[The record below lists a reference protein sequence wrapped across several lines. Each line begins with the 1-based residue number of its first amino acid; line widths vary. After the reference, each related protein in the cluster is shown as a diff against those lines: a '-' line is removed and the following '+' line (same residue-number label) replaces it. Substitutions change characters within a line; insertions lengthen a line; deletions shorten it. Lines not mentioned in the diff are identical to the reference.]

1 MEVAGVDGCPAGWIM
16 VKYTSGTFYH
26 QIHQHFDELVSEN
39 PNLTRILID
48 IPVGL
53 ASPGYPRTIDQKLRE
68 QLPGRGATVFNTPV
82 RAAIYAPHFDAARFV
97 NKQMTGKSLSIQSL
111 HLMDKIKQVDQ
122 YLITASRKTLK
133 IYESHP
139 ELCFKSLNNGRTLLS
154 KKSTK
159 EGLRDRL
166 LVLTKYEP
174 SFKYLY
180 QSILDSTLRKQV
192 RRDDIVDA
200 LCLCLIN
207 KLALHG
213 DLQFLSDAN
222 VKDEYSIDIKIAYK
236 WR

>member
-1 MEVAGVDGCPAGWIM
+1 MEVAGVDGCPAGWLM

-26 QIHQHFDELVSEN
+26 QIHHNFEELVSAN

-68 QLPGRGATVFNTPV
+68 QLPERSSTVFNTPV
-82 RAAIYAPHFDAARFV
+82 RAAIYASQFDEARQI

-111 HLMDKIKQVDQ
+111 NLMDKIKQVDQ
-122 YLITASRKTLK
+122 YLISAPKNEAK

-139 ELCFKSLNNGRTLLS
+139 ELCFKSLHNDRTSLS

-166 LVLTKYEP
+166 LVLANYEP
-174 SFKYLY
+174 SIKYLY
-180 QSILDSTLRKQV
+180 QNILASTLRKHV

-200 LCLCLIN
+200 FCLCLIN
-207 KLALHG
+207 KMALHG
-213 DLQFLSDAN
+213 ELRFLSDDN
-222 VKDEYSIDIKIAYK
+222 VKDEHSIEIKIVY
-236 WR
+236 